1 MKDFPCTKC
10 SQCCKRVGEILDN
23 KEKLDPFRQF
33 LVSKFPYKTL
43 EDGSCEKLTED
54 GLCSVYE
61 DRPVMCNTKR
71 MSKFHK
77 GGVEEYYQVTAEIC
91 NVMIEQA
98 GLDSEY
104 LIDTVFSDDERVK
117 LRESIR
123 KHLAERV
130 KK

>member
-61 DRPVMCNTKR
+61 DRPMLCNVKL
-71 MSKFHK
+71 MSKFFD
-77 GGVEEYYQVTAEIC
+77 GSPEEYYDITAKVC
-91 NVMIEQA
+91 NLMIIEA
-98 GLDSEY
+98 KLDKKY
-104 LIDTVFSDDERVK
+104 LIDVE
-117 LRESIR
+117 
-123 KHLAERV
+123 
-130 KK
+130 

>member
-1 MKDFPCTKC
+1 M
-10 SQCCKRVGEILDN
+10 GEILDN
-23 KEKLDPFRQF
+23 KEELDPFRQF

-61 DRPVMCNTKR
+61 DRPVMCNTKI

-77 GGVEEYYQVTAEIC
+77 GGVEEYYQLTAEIC

>member
-61 DRPVMCNTKR
+61 DRPIICNIKL
-71 MSKFHK
+71 MSKFFD
-77 GGVEEYYQVTAEIC
+77 GSVEEYYDMTAKVC
-91 NVMIEQA
+91 NIMIEEA
-98 GLDSEY
+98 GLDSKY
-104 LIDTVFSDDERVK
+104 II
-117 LRESIR
+117 ES
-123 KHLAERV
+123 L
-130 KK
+130 